1 MSERER
7 HGSIEV
13 AQDLQFQQKSW
24 RVQRI
29 AWKVML
35 GIAVAGLLGLFG
47 SGPLASASTEATDS
61 GVTAKYDRFIRA
73 GGDHTLEL
81 TITPA
86 AMDGDSVLKVWIA
99 SDWLAGNQVSTI
111 TPEPASESVT
121 PDRIVYSFA
130 VAEHASPVEIRFAL
144 ESRKVGLRRW
154 RGGVDGD
161 ATLSFSQF
169 AYP

>member
-1 MSERER
+1 MSEPER

-13 AQDLQFQQKSW
+13 AQDLEFQQKSW

-35 GIAVAGLLGLFG
+35 GIAVAGLFGLFG
-47 SGPLASASTEATDS
+47 SGPLANASTEPTDS
-61 GVTAKYDRFIRA
+61 GVAAKYHRFIRA

-81 TITPA
+81 TVTPA
-86 AMDGDSVLKVWIA
+86 AMDGDSLLKVWIA
-99 SDWLAGNQVSTI
+99 SDWLSGNEVVAI
-111 TPEPASESVT
+111 TPQPDSEPIT
-121 PDRIVYSFA
+121 PDRIVYRFA
-130 VAEHASPVEIRFAL
+130 VADHASPVEIRFAF
-144 ESRKVGLRRW
+144 ESRKAGLRRW